1 MDDTTACPICTLQ
14 LTVQG
19 DNLRAFGTPSNDAIE
34 FGNEVIAL
42 ECGHRMHR
50 QCLVSWLNTSLS
62 ATCPMCRRVTEW
74 KPELVEEK
82 RISRLAQTSWKV
94 LSNKEQ
100 NLILISWIIAGI
112 VSFTDPL
119 GFFIVSTI
127 LMIFTPPIFY
137 GEMALLLATLKTFF
151 VSKKSPAGLRICLA
165 VGAAS
170 IVTILTV
177 ANHEVLD
184 MV

>member
-19 DNLRAFGTPSNDAIE
+19 DNLRAFGTPSNDAVE
-34 FGNEVIAL
+34 FGSEVIAL

-50 QCLVSWLNTSLS
+50 QCLVSWLNTSMS
-62 ATCPMCRRVTEW
+62 ATCPMCRRITEW
-74 KPELVEEK
+74 KPELREEK

-94 LSNKEQ
+94 LSTKEQ
-100 NLILISWIIAGI
+100 NFILISWIIAAI

-119 GFFIVSTI
+119 GFFIVSTL
-127 LMIFTPPIFY
+127 LMLVTPPIFY
-137 GEMALLLATLKTFF
+137 GEMAILLATLKQFL
-151 VSKKSPAGLRICLA
+151 VSKKSPAGLRICLS
-165 VGAAS
+165 VGAAT
-170 IVTILTV
+170 IITILTA